1 MSITFLLF
9 LFSFHSVDGSRSI
22 SQSLLSL
29 GGLPRRRLLPLSPPA
44 LPTSLLLDVGLD
56 VEVGEE
62 TYEGEGVANQGV
74 VHPLGEVT
82 VDVERVDSVDYRK
95 TELKLGRYEK
105 CVCVC
110 VCV

>member
-1 MSITFLLF
+1 M
-9 LFSFHSVDGSRSI
+9 
-22 SQSLLSL
+22 
-29 GGLPRRRLLPLSPPA
+29 PLSPPA

-110 VCV
+110 VCRYVHMDYYMVHVLMCVGIHVNIIMSVQYKIG